1 MSEPKNTKKRLRNK
15 KEYTTEALQEAI
27 EKVRD
32 GQLSSYKASKLY
44 NISRTTIEN
53 HVIGKSIGFKVG
65 RPTLLSS
72 E

>member
-44 NISRTTIEN
+44 NISKKIKRI
-53 HVIGKSIGFKVG
+53 VISG
-65 RPTLLSS
+65 
-72 E
+72 